1 MKDRGE
7 GVGIKNEK
15 EKRKKKQPKGPWPQ
29 RSPEKP
35 AQIIVYI

>member
-15 EKRKKKQPKGPWPQ
+15 EKRKKQPKGPWAH

-35 AQIIVYI
+35 AQINKYI